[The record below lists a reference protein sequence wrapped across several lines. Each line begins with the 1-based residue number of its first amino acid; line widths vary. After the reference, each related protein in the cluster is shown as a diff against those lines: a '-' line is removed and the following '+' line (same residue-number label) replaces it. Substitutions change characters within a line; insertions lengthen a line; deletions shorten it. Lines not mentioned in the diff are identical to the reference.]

1 MKINILAISLAVLL
15 LFPTSGLSCSSGIDQ
30 NQYDRALQELNV
42 LREKKAKAEL
52 YTLFLDLLMSQFFQ
66 QANVASRY
74 QFNSIEE
81 WSRAL
86 DTMATTI
93 NDNQLNTLMTKMKKD
108 VSAIFEVQSYVISQ
122 ITMTLK

>member
-1 MKINILAISLAVLL
+1 M
-15 LFPTSGLSCSSGIDQ
+15 T
-30 NQYDRALQELNV
+30 V